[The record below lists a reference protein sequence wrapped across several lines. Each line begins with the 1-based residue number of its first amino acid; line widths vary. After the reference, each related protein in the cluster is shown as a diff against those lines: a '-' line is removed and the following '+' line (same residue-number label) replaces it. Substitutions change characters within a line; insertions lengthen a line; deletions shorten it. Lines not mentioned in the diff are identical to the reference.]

1 MFAVLQTCHLFQVAA
16 DTGKIVCILAAS
28 PVHYCLT
35 DACFHLVR
43 ETIELF
49 VSYT

>member
-1 MFAVLQTCHLFQVAA
+1 MLQTCHLFQVAA

-35 DACFHLVR
+35 GACCHLVH